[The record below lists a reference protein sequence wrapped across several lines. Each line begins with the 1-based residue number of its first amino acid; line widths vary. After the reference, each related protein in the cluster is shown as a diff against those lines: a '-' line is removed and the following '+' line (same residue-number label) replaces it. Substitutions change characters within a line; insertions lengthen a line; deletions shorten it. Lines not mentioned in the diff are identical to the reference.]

1 MLAEL
6 VAQGL
11 HLGLPQMHLFG
22 YVDDAT
28 LETLGTDAFVRAVMP
43 RLGAL
48 LLARSRDLGILK
60 LQRSSGL
67 HLARN
72 QKKRTNAANFV
83 KKCFFYAFSACVI
96 EKRDRV

>member
-1 MLAEL
+1 
-6 VAQGL
+6 
-11 HLGLPQMHLFG
+11 
-22 YVDDAT
+22 
-28 LETLGTDAFVRAVMP
+28 VMP

-96 EKRDRV
+96 VKRDCA

>member
-22 YVDDAT
+22 YVDDT
-28 LETLGTDAFVRAVMP
+28 ILETLGTDAFVRTVMP
-43 RLGAL
+43 WLRAL
-48 LLARSRDLGILK
+48 LLARTSDLGILE

-67 HLARN
+67 HLVPVS
-72 QKKRTNAANFV
+72 KTTHKR
-83 KKCFFYAFSACVI
+83 
-96 EKRDRV
+96 